1 MTTLDDSIKEA
12 VGRVP
17 VARRATVDQLLLDLA
32 EMWTHRYHAGTALL
46 RDPELFPIHA
56 AGLLDAWTVLYLLGL
71 LRTHAPDV
79 ADDAAHF
86 LHIGQ
91 HAVPADHLPVFAH
104 EWRRAV
110 EEGRSLLGLLP

>member
-1 MTTLDDSIKEA
+1 VTTLDDDITAA
-12 VGRVP
+12 VGRIP

-32 EMWTHRYHAGTALL
+32 TVWSARYDHGNAVL
-46 RDPELFPIHA
+46 RDPELFPVYA
-56 AGLLDAWTVLYLLGL
+56 AGLIDAWDKLYLLGL

-79 ADDAAHF
+79 ADQAAQF
-86 LHIGQ
+86 LNLYP
-91 HAVPADHLPVFAH
+91 VPVDHLPVFAH